1 MKHARVDLAKS
12 INAVAKNNQAP
23 GFTKDLMKVQPEQP
37 GPGSNPGQKE
47 NPHPFTG
54 GGLQNKSLIEGAA
67 SRGKWAATLKKLYK
81 SMQNASNSQHWYNFS
96 TKPGAAMAARKEA
109 ISRYRSPQTI
119 ADEILRIISWG
130 VQPLLLVFCTALS
143 FSSYQAFFSHN
154 FSPLFA
160 TIGALILSVVIELG
174 KIKIGGYVFQVPF
187 LSGTQVLRSSFAVFA
202 VWFGALLIT
211 GATFYMS
218 VINSTK
224 GAAML
229 AQKVGFEKNEAVFT
243 PNTAD
248 IDRQLDEANQRATA
262 AVGVKWKGTTT
273 YQAQQAIKAESRT
286 ISKLQE
292 QRDQAI
298 KTQRADFER
307 RRAQLDTNTNTGANI
322 LMAAGGWVEAL
333 QAICLFLIAACMA
346 AIDKVM
352 TDEQQPAAKPTA
364 ANVNGPL
371 ADFARNGQNFN
382 NRSTIGFHWDGYGE
396 APPTPSQG
404 VTHQN
409 KGVTHQPEFWDD
421 VLRLARKDFG
431 SWAANIGSRKHD
443 SGNAHGHITN
453 IMNKLRDAINSPEF
467 SPGLEVGMQTYT
479 YLAEK
484 FKELEERGWPYEHSR
499 DLLRELANKIPFQSP
514 QYA

>member
-1 MKHARVDLAKS
+1 
-12 INAVAKNNQAP
+12 
-23 GFTKDLMKVQPEQP
+23 
-37 GPGSNPGQKE
+37 
-47 NPHPFTG
+47 
-54 GGLQNKSLIEGAA
+54 
-67 SRGKWAATLKKLYK
+67 
-81 SMQNASNSQHWYNFS
+81 
-96 TKPGAAMAARKEA
+96 MAARKEA
-109 ISRYRSPQTI
+109 ISRYRSPGTI

-143 FSSYQAFFSHN
+143 FSSYQNFFSHN

-224 GAAML
+224 GASML
-229 AQKVGFEKNEAVFT
+229 AQKVGFERNEVTFN

-248 IDRQLDEANQRATA
+248 IDKQLDEANQRATA

-273 YQAQQAIKAESRT
+273 YQAQQALKAESRN
-286 ISKLQE
+286 IDKLQD
-292 QRDQAI
+292 QRREAI

-307 RRAQLDTNTNTGANI
+307 RRAQLDTNTNTGASI
-322 LMAAGGWVEAL
+322 LMASGGWVEAL
-333 QAICLFLIAACMA
+333 QLISLFLIAACMA

-352 TDEQQPAAKPTA
+352 ADEHPGAKPTA
-364 ANVNGPL
+364 ANINGPF

-396 APPTPSQG
+396 APTAPVQG
-404 VTHQN
+404 VTHYAI
-409 KGVTHQPEFWDD
+409 GVTHRPEFWDD
-421 VLRLARKDFG
+421 VLRLAKKDFG

-443 SGNAHGHITN
+443 SGNAHGHITT
-453 IMNKLRDAINSPEF
+453 ILDKLREAINSPEF
-467 SPGLEVGMQTYT
+467 SPGLEVGVQTYT
-479 YLAEK
+479 YFLEK

-499 DLLRELANKIPFQSP
+499 ELLTELDKKLPVSGP
-514 QYA
+514 QFAS

>member
-81 SMQNASNSQHWYNFS
+81 SMQNASKSQTWYNFS

-109 ISRYRSPQTI
+109 ISRYRSPGTI

-130 VQPLLLVFCTALS
+130 VQPLLLVFCTTLS

-160 TIGALILSVVIELG
+160 TIGALILSVVIEMG

-248 IDRQLDEANQRATA
+248 IDKQLDEANQRATA
-262 AVGVKWKGTTT
+262 ALSVKWKQHVT
-273 YQAQQAIKAESRT
+273 YQAQQSLKTESRT
-286 ISKLQE
+286 IAKLQE
-292 QRDQAI
+292 QREQAI

-307 RRAQLDTNTNTGANI
+307 RRAQMDTNTNTGANI

-352 TDEQQPAAKPTA
+352 TDEQPAAKPTA
-364 ANVNGPL
+364 ANINGPL
-371 ADFARNGQNFN
+371 AEFTRNGQNFN

-396 APPTPSQG
+396 APPTPS
-404 VTHQN
+404 
-409 KGVTHQPEFWDD
+409 KGVTHLDTGVTHIKSD
-421 VLRLARKDFG
+421 GVLRLAMKDFG
-431 SWAANIGSRKHD
+431 SWAANIGSKRHD
-443 SGNAHGHITN
+443 NGNAHAHISR
-453 IMNKLRDAINSPEF
+453 ILDQLRYDMKQEGF
-467 SPGLEVGMQTYT
+467 SPTLETGYKAYKYFFEKLNT
-479 YLAEK
+479 LA
-484 FKELEERGWPYEHSR
+484 ERGWGYDHAEEI
-499 DLLRELANKIPFQSP
+499 LKELAQKIPSQGP
-514 QYA
+514 QFTH